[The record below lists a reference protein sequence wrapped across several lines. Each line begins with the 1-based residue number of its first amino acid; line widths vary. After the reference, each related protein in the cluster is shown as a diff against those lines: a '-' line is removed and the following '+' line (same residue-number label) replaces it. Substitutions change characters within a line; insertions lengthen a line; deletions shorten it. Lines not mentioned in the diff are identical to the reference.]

1 MSSSS
6 WLTCEKRPPPV
17 VVTGAACESASLTT
31 DALAASSQSLGP
43 THADWVKLTAASAR
57 CRSAAQD
64 YGWADSGWH
73 RQDAIGRKEVLT
85 PTMDGLIKQGL
96 ELDRHYVS
104 LALPAVEQL
113 STAAAAASRLSSALI
128 ADTCWSAINRR
139 RTSSAGE
146 LARRR
151 GRWRLPEFTH
161 HLAALPTG
169 C

>member
-85 PTMDGLIKQGL
+85 PYTQ
-96 ELDRHYVS
+96 
-104 LALPAVEQL
+104 
-113 STAAAAASRLSSALI
+113 
-128 ADTCWSAINRR
+128 
-139 RTSSAGE
+139 
-146 LARRR
+146 
-151 GRWRLPEFTH
+151 
-161 HLAALPTG
+161 
-169 C
+169 